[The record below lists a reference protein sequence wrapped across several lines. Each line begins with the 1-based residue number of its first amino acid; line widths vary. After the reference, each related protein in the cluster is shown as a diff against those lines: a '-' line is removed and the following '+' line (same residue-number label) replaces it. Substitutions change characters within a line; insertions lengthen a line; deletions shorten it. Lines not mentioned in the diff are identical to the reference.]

1 MRVLDEGGCLPR
13 LGARACL
20 AFRLECS
27 GVMRSRMRDANVAIR
42 EPASSLHPHEQME
55 SLVEVVQVRASELG
69 EQDLFVFEGSDG
81 ARARLSFAALAR
93 RSAAIGGAL
102 QRMLDPGDRV
112 VLLYPPGLGYI
123 EAFFGC
129 LFAGAIAVPAYPPSP
144 SKVDERLQALME
156 DAAPRVVL
164 VPSSLLAAQSALQ
177 ATYPALRQV
186 EWVVSDLVTDGL
198 AAAWR
203 PPAVERGNIAF
214 LQYTSG
220 STGTPRGVQ
229 VTHGNLLH
237 NVGLIHRCFGLGHQ
251 DHVVI
256 WLPPYHDMGLI
267 GGLLAP
273 MCAGARVSL
282 LSPLSF
288 LQRPFKWLQLVSEL
302 GATVTGGPN
311 FGYDLCVRR
320 LSAEQRA
327 SLDLR
332 RWRVAF
338 NGAEPIRAATLH
350 RFREAFAPRAFE
362 PLAFAPCYGLAEATL
377 LVTGHRHGEPVQT
390 LEVDGEALR
399 ENRVVEKVGGQEL
412 VSSGPLAT
420 EQEVLVVEPDTAV
433 VQGDGAVG
441 EIWVRGA
448 SVCSGYWNRREE
460 SAAVFGA
467 SLADG
472 RGPYLRTGDLGFVWR
487 GQLFVTGRI
496 KDLLIIDGR
505 NHYPQ
510 DLEATIEQAH
520 PAVAPGRCVAFSV
533 DRDDTEVVVVVAA
546 LQDARA
552 AHEAEQAVRRAL
564 QARHELA
571 LAELVWVPTGEI
583 PRTSSGKLRR
593 RECRARFLAGTLQR
607 R

>member
-1 MRVLDEGGCLPR
+1 MYDAQVATRDQALT
-13 LGARACL
+13 L
-20 AFRLECS
+20 A
-27 GVMRSRMRDANVAIR
+27 
-42 EPASSLHPHEQME
+42 PHEQLG
-55 SLVEVVQVRASELG
+55 SLIEVVRARARELG
-69 EQDLFVFEGSDG
+69 EREVYVVDDG
-81 ARARLSFAALAR
+81 GGTRARLSFAGLAR
-93 RSAAIGGAL
+93 RSAAIGAAL
-102 QRMLDPGDRV
+102 QRVVEAGDRV
-112 VLLYPPGLGYI
+112 VLLYPPGLSYV

-144 SKVDERLQALME
+144 SRVDERLQALME
-156 DAAPRVVL
+156 DATPRVVL
-164 VPSSLLAAQSALQ
+164 VPSSLLSMQAALQ
-177 ATYPALRQV
+177 AAYPALQQV
-186 EWVVSDLVTDGL
+186 EWVVSDLIADGL
-198 AAAWR
+198 AAAWQA
-203 PPAVERGNIAF
+203 PAVERSTLAF

-237 NVGLIHRCFGLGHQ
+237 NLGMIHRCFGLAAE

-273 MCAGARVSL
+273 LCAGARVTL
-282 LSPLSF
+282 LRPLSF
-288 LQRPFKWLQLVSEL
+288 LQRPFKWLQLMSEL

-311 FGYDLCVRR
+311 FGYELCVRR
-320 LSAEQRA
+320 LTAEQRDA
-327 SLDLR
+327 LDLG

-350 RFREAFAPRAFE
+350 RFRETFAPHGFA

-377 LVTGHRHGEPVQT
+377 LVTGHPHGQPVHT

-399 ENRVVEKVGGQEL
+399 NDRVLERAGGQEL

-420 EQEVLVVEPDTAV
+420 EQEVLVVEPETAV
-433 VQGDGAVG
+433 ERGDGEVG

-448 SVCSGYWNRREE
+448 SVCSGYWNRPQE

-467 SLADG
+467 TLADG
-472 RGPYLRTGDLGFVWR
+472 RGPYLRTGDLGFAWR
-487 GQLFVTGRI
+487 GQLFVTGRS

-510 DLEATIEQAH
+510 DLEATIEHAH
-520 PAVAPGRCVAFSV
+520 PAVYSGRCVAFSV
-533 DRDDTEVVVVVAA
+533 ERDDREVVVVVAA
-546 LQDARA
+546 LQDSSA
-552 AHEAEQAVRRAL
+552 APEAEQAVRRAL
-564 QARHELA
+564 HARHDLA
-571 LAELVWVPTGEI
+571 LADLVWVSTGEI

-593 RECRARFLAGTLQR
+593 RECRARYLEGALQR